1 MEIRVPA
8 ICEPSSAT
16 TRDRCPAATKARSM
30 CRRTCS
36 APPTGS
42 LPTGAKGKAT
52 LSTVRLMCLGR
63 APRVPVLRIRTQ
75 ASQQLAHPDFL
86 DISVQNYYDCLVA
99 RPKEFDR
106 DTALHEAV
114 DLFCNH
120 GYEGTSTDD
129 LLQAMR
135 ISRQSLYDTF
145 GDKRQLYLEALQQY
159 VANSIADQIRALNSS
174 TSVLTGLEAALL
186 AFASKSGAPD
196 AHGCM
201 GIGATCEFGVS
212 DGEEVALIAHADK
225 TPQRCLERRIR
236 EGKASGEIR
245 PERGRRAAPQFAKP
259 TFAGIK
265 IAARG

>member
-1 MEIRVPA
+1 MLAALRVL
-8 ICEPSSAT
+8 ICLV
-16 TRDRCPAATKARSM
+16 
-30 CRRTCS
+30 CS
-36 APPTGS
+36 AEHP
-42 LPTGAKGKAT
+42 AF
-52 LSTVRLMCLGR
+52 
-63 APRVPVLRIRTQ
+63 PRFAFETQ
-75 ASQQLAHPDFL
+75 ASQQPPGFGFL
-86 DISVQNYYDCLVA
+86 DISVQNYYDCLMA

-106 DTALHEAV
+106 DTALQDAV
-114 DLFCNH
+114 NLFCNH

-186 AFASKSGAPD
+186 GFASKSGTADAP
-196 AHGCM
+196 GCM

-212 DGEEVALIAHADK
+212 DRDVTALIATADK
-225 TPQRCLERRIR
+225 TLRSSLERRIR
-236 EGKASGEIR
+236 EGKASGEISSEVD
-245 PERGRRAAPQFAKP
+245 PRAAAQFIKA

-265 IAARG
+265 IAARGGASAATLREIAQMAIRSLR

>member
-1 MEIRVPA
+1 M
-8 ICEPSSAT
+8 
-16 TRDRCPAATKARSM
+16 
-30 CRRTCS
+30 
-36 APPTGS
+36 
-42 LPTGAKGKAT
+42 
-52 LSTVRLMCLGR
+52 GR

-75 ASQQLAHPDFL
+75 ASQQLAYPDFL

-106 DTALHEAV
+106 DTALQEAV

-159 VANSIADQIRALNSS
+159 VANSIAEQVRALNST

-186 AFASKSGAPD
+186 AFASKSGTPEAP
-196 AHGCM
+196 GCM

-212 DGEEVALIAHADK
+212 DRDVTALIATADK
-225 TPQRCLERRIR
+225 TLQSSLERRIR
-236 EGKASGEIR
+236 EGKTSGEISSEVN
-245 PERGRRAAPQFAKP
+245 PRAAAQFIKA

-265 IAARG
+265 IAARGGASAASLREIAQMAIRSLK